1 MTATESMGIGA
12 RPKTPMHLWIVGVLA
27 LLWNFMGA
35 FDYLATQLKLESY
48 MGNFSEEQL
57 EYFYGIP
64 AWAVSG
70 WAFAVWIGL
79 VGTVGLCCASAG
91 RSWAFAVSLVRHD
104 RELDLHGHPHRRR
117 HDERDRGSDLHG
129 RHLDCGHL
137 PALVFDESGEGGCSH
152 LGRQ

>member
-1 MTATESMGIGA
+1 MTAAESTGTGA

-70 WAFAVWIGL
+70 WAIAVWIGL
-79 VGTVGLCCASAG
+79 VGTVGLLLRRKWSVL
-91 RSWAFAVSLVRHD
+91 AFAVSLAGLAISSIYTLFLSNGLEIMGGTGTVMTV
-104 RELDLHGHPHRRR
+104 LIWVI
-117 HDERDRGSDLHG
+117 SIF
-129 RHLDCGHL
+129 
-137 PALVFDESGEGGCSH
+137 LVWYSKQQVKAGV
-152 LGRQ
+152 LT

>member
-1 MTATESMGIGA
+1 MTAADGIGTGA
-12 RPKTPMHLWIVGVLA
+12 RPKAPMHLWIVGVLA

-70 WAFAVWIGL
+70 WAIAVWIGL
-79 VGTVGLCCASAG
+79 IGTVGLLLRRKWSAM
-91 RSWAFAVSLVRHD
+91 AFIVSLAG
-104 RELDLHGHPHRRR
+104 L
-117 HDERDRGSDLHG
+117 
-129 RHLDCGHL
+129 
-137 PALVFDESGEGGCSH
+137 ALSSIYTLILSNGLEIMGGTGTVMTVLIWVISIF
-152 LGRQ
+152 LVWYSKQQAKAGVLT